1 MSTTPPTSPTLF
13 HPLDLF
19 MANMTEV
26 DCLTTIYAHA
36 SNYHLT
42 TATEQVCDKHILIKS
57 AIVFIVTCWDEY
69 VKSLVTTAFDFM
81 LTQANTPDIFPKQ
94 VKIVVSETLQPPYP
108 DSQDEDPVRR
118 VKQKQRDDWDAQQW
132 KADIWQLAGDG
143 WLTLLRRHQQEIL
156 QRYVERFHSPRPDT
170 IDQLLAQLLGL
181 PHLSATWEWPGMTA
195 GEAKK
200 CLNVLLN
207 LRGDI
212 VHSNQSHRPV
222 TREDVDYFS
231 LLVTKLAGI
240 SADTVRQHVYQ
251 QTRKYPWADTGVR
264 HVPTYLATHCN

>member
-1 MSTTPPTSPTLF
+1 MPVTQTSPTIC

-19 MANMTEV
+19 MANMKDV
-26 DCLTTIYAHA
+26 YGLTTIYAHV
-36 SNYHLT
+36 SNRDLT
-42 TATEQVCDKHILIKS
+42 TATREIGDNYILIKS

-69 VKSLVTTAFDFM
+69 IKSLVTTAFDFM
-81 LTQANTPDIFPKQ
+81 LAQANTPDIFPKQ
-94 VKIVVSETLQPPYP
+94 VKIVVSEALQPPYP
-108 DSQDEDPVRR
+108 DRQDEDPVRR

-212 VHSNQSHRPV
+212 VHSNQSPRPV

-264 HVPTYLATHCN
+264 HVPTYLATPCN